1 MIYLH
6 VARYNEIGQ
15 RFYKRNGFRQ
25 GNLLEGWYE
34 IFGKEYDAIAFY
46 KEITNG
52 ESDKN
57 SELD

>member
-6 VARYNEIGQ
+6 VASYNEIGQ

-46 KEITNG
+46 KEITKD